1 MTSRSSSI
9 LLRKALFYSSF
20 WLNILCLSVVVL
32 YPCICS
38 QRFSCFT
45 VLATV
50 NSECSGEWSGVVS
63 FQRKVF
69 SKCMPRHE
77 NAWRIECSA
86 LSFLRKLCTTLHWI
100 IRVCVCEVAQS
111 CPTLCD
117 PVDCSPPG
125 SSVQLTAQESSFFLT
140 PNLAFIVR
148 KYFKDN
154 RFVWCEV
161 ILPCNFKSLIS
172 NH

>member
-1 MTSRSSSI
+1 MPEELNALLLVSYGNSVQLSI
-9 LLRKALFYSSF
+9 ELFV
-20 WLNILCLSVVVL
+20 C
-32 YPCICS
+32 
-38 QRFSCFT
+38 
-45 VLATV
+45 
-50 NSECSGEWSGVVS
+50 
-63 FQRKVF
+63 
-69 SKCMPRHE
+69 
-77 NAWRIECSA
+77 
-86 LSFLRKLCTTLHWI
+86 
-100 IRVCVCEVAQS
+100 VCVCEVAQS